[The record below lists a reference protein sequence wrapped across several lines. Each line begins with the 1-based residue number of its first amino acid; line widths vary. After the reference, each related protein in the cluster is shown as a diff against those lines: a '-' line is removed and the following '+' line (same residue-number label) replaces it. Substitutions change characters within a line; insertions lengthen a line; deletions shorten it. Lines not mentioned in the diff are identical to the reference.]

1 MEMDVCKECW
11 IENSFV
17 IIISTHCQPLELYLH
32 SIGGLCGYIFF
43 GIKVMIKR
51 ILLVLSWL

>member
-1 MEMDVCKECW
+1 MCVCKECW

-17 IIISTHCQPLELYLH
+17 IIISTHFQPLELYLH